1 MIALEYEAEFIKF
14 EQRIED
20 LLGRTQDL
28 ENRNQDLKNH
38 NQDLENRNQ
47 ELENRKQELEQE
59 IKRLKELLNT
69 KGETKG
75 SKKPRFKLK
84 YSLEKHRVKPKRR
97 HKSTGRRTQEQKRGL
112 VTQMKDIYPASI
124 PEQDCGPYREQY
136 AWRIIGGKAEY
147 ICYTVYGPLDSKT
160 LPPVPGLRNS
170 RSEYGLEI
178 ILIVAF
184 LHYWVG
190 VSLDH
195 ACGVLRFFT
204 GLELPKSQADSLLS
218 QLSTDWSEQ
227 YDTIAE
233 LLALQLVVYVDET
246 GWKVGPKACYTWAFS
261 TAMHVLFRCGV
272 GRGKA
277 EAQEVLG
284 EKFGGIGVTDDY
296 GAYKTLF
303 EEHQL
308 CWAHLLRKAIKL
320 MLQYPDEPQYALFLE
335 TLYGIYQQAVRTQR
349 DQRLSRG
356 RKQKVE
362 QLKARITKLCTLYGQ
377 TIDPL
382 NTATDEATFIR
393 LQNELVDGIESLF
406 VFVEHP
412 EVEATNN
419 RSERNVRR
427 EAEIRKGGRTS
438 KSDNGA
444 NRRSIIM
451 TVLATLNTRFE
462 KFTLDKL
469 LAEVERWIEVG
480 VSMFQAELNELEKA
494 HSPPVS

>member
-1 MIALEYEAEFIKF
+1 MNALEYDAESLKF
-14 EQRIED
+14 EQRIEE
-20 LLGRTQDL
+20 LLGQ
-28 ENRNQDLKNH
+28 

-47 ELENRKQELEQE
+47 ELKDRNQELEQE
-59 IKRLKELLNT
+59 NKRLRELLNA
-69 KGETKG
+69 KGESKG
-75 SKKPRFKLK
+75 SKKPKFRLK
-84 YSLEKHRVKPKRR
+84 YSLEKHEGNQKRR
-97 HKSTGRRTQEQKRGL
+97 HKSTGRRTQSQKQAL
-112 VTQMKDIYPASI
+112 VTDTQDIYPAFVSQ
-124 PEQDCGPYREQY
+124 EECRPYREQY
-136 AWRIIGGKAEY
+136 AWRIIGTKAEY
-147 ICYTVYGPLDSKT
+147 ICYTIYDRLDSKI
-160 LPPVPGLRNS
+160 LPKIPGLRNS

-184 LHYWVG
+184 LHYWIG
-190 VSLDH
+190 ISLDH
-195 ACGVLRFFT
+195 VCDVLRFFT
-204 GLELPKSQADSLLS
+204 GLDLPKSQADSLLS
-218 QLSTDWSEQ
+218 QLSSDWSNQ

-233 LLALQLVVYVDET
+233 LLALQLVLYIDET
-246 GWKVGPKACYTWAFS
+246 GWKVGQHACYTWAFS

-277 EAQEVLG
+277 EAQAILG
-284 EKFGGIGVTDDY
+284 SKFNGIGVSDDY
-296 GAYKTLF
+296 GAYKSLF

-320 MLQYPDEPQYALFLE
+320 MLEHPDERQYAQFLE
-335 TLYGIYQQAVRTQR
+335 ALYNIYQQAVRFQR
-349 DQRLSRG
+349 DRRLSRG
-356 RKQKVE
+356 RKDKVE
-362 QLKARITKLCTLYGQ
+362 NLKARIIKLCTLYGQ
-377 TIDPL
+377 PIDPL
-382 NTATDEATFIR
+382 KTTTDKATFIR
-393 LQNELVDGIESLF
+393 LQNELVDSIESLF

-438 KSDNGA
+438 KSEKGA

-480 VSMFQAELNELEKA
+480 VSMFQIELNELEKA
-494 HSPPVS
+494 HSPPIA

>member
-1 MIALEYEAEFIKF
+1 
-14 EQRIED
+14 
-20 LLGRTQDL
+20 
-28 ENRNQDLKNH
+28 
-38 NQDLENRNQ
+38 
-47 ELENRKQELEQE
+47 
-59 IKRLKELLNT
+59 
-69 KGETKG
+69 
-75 SKKPRFKLK
+75 
-84 YSLEKHRVKPKRR
+84 
-97 HKSTGRRTQEQKRGL
+97 
-112 VTQMKDIYPASI
+112 
-124 PEQDCGPYREQY
+124 
-136 AWRIIGGKAEY
+136 
-147 ICYTVYGPLDSKT
+147 
-160 LPPVPGLRNS
+160 VPGLRNS

-184 LHYWVG
+184 LHYWIG
-190 VSLDH
+190 ISLDH
-195 ACGVLRFFT
+195 VCDVLRFFT
-204 GLELPKSQADSLLS
+204 GLNLPKSEADSLLS
-218 QLSTDWSEQ
+218 QLSRDWSEQ

-233 LLALQLVVYVDET
+233 LLALQLVIYIDET
-246 GWKVGPKACYTWAFS
+246 GWKVGERACYTWAFS

-277 EAQEVLG
+277 EAQEVVG
-284 EKFGGIGVTDDY
+284 EKFGGIGVSDDY
-296 GAYKTLF
+296 GTYKNLF
-303 EEHQL
+303 EKHQL

-320 MLQYPDEPQYALFLE
+320 MLQYPDKRQYSQFLE
-335 TLYGIYQQAVRTQR
+335 ALYDIYQRAVRFQR

-356 RKQKVE
+356 RKEKVE
-362 QLKARITKLCTLYGQ
+362 QLKARIIKLCTLYGQ
-377 TIDPL
+377 PIDPVK
-382 NTATDEATFIR
+382 TASDEATFIR

-469 LAEVERWIEVG
+469 LAEVKRWIEVG
-480 VSMFQAELNELEKA
+480 VSMFQIELNELEKA
-494 HSPPVS
+494 HAPPVS

>member
-1 MIALEYEAEFIKF
+1 MNALEYEAKSLKF
-14 EQRIED
+14 EQRIEE
-20 LLGRTQDL
+20 LLGQ
-28 ENRNQDLKNH
+28 

-47 ELENRKQELEQE
+47 ELKARNQELEQE
-59 IKRLKELLNT
+59 LKRLRELLNA
-69 KGETKG
+69 KGESKG
-75 SKKPRFKLK
+75 SKKPRLRLK
-84 YSLEKHRVKPKRR
+84 YSLEKHQVKRKHR
-97 HKSTGRRTQEQKRGL
+97 HQSTGRRTHAQKQAL
-112 VTQMKDIYPASI
+112 VTDTQDIYPASVCQEACE
-124 PEQDCGPYREQY
+124 PCREQY

-147 ICYTVYGPLDSKT
+147 ICYTIYGRLDSKT
-160 LPPVPGLRNS
+160 LPTIPGLLNS

-184 LHYWVG
+184 LHYWIG
-190 VSLDH
+190 ISLDH
-195 ACGVLRFFT
+195 VCDVLRFFT
-204 GLELPKSQADSLLS
+204 GLDLPKSQADSLLS
-218 QLSTDWSEQ
+218 QLSSDWSDQ
-227 YDTIAE
+227 YNTIAE
-233 LLALQLVVYVDET
+233 LLALQLVIYIDET
-246 GWKVGPKACYTWAFS
+246 GWKVGQHACYTWAFS

-277 EAQEVLG
+277 EAQAVLG
-284 EKFGGIGVTDDY
+284 AKFNGIGVSDDY
-296 GAYKTLF
+296 GAYKSLF

-320 MLQYPDEPQYALFLE
+320 MLQHPDERQYSQFLE
-335 TLYGIYQQAVRTQR
+335 ALYDIYQQAVRFQR
-349 DQRLSRG
+349 DRRLSRG
-356 RKQKVE
+356 RKDKVE
-362 QLKARITKLCTLYGQ
+362 NLQARIIELCTLYGQ
-377 TIDPL
+377 PIDPL
-382 NTATDEATFIR
+382 QTTTDEASFIR

-462 KFTLDKL
+462 KFTLEKL
-469 LAEVERWIEVG
+469 LAEVERWIEAG
-480 VSMFQAELNELEKA
+480 ISMFQIELNELEKV

>member
-1 MIALEYEAEFIKF
+1 MIAIEYDAKLTKL
-14 EQRIED
+14 EQRIEE
-20 LLGRTQDL
+20 LLERNHDL
-28 ENRNQDLKNH
+28 EQ
-38 NQDLENRNQ
+38 RNQ
-47 ELENRKQELEQE
+47 ELEQCKEKLEQE
-59 IKRLKELLNT
+59 NKRLRELLNA
-69 KGETKG
+69 KGESKDT
-75 SKKPRFKLK
+75 KKPKFKLK
-84 YSLEKHRVKPKRR
+84 YSLEKHQGKRKRR
-97 HKSTGRRTQEQKRGL
+97 HQSTGRRAQEQKRNL
-112 VTQMKDIYPASI
+112 VTDTKDIYPSSVSQ
-124 PEQDCGPYREQY
+124 EDCVAYREQY
-136 AWRIIGGKAEY
+136 AWRIINGKAEY
-147 ICYTVYGPLDSKT
+147 ICYSIYDRLNSKK
-160 LPPVPGLRNS
+160 LPTVPGLRNS

-184 LHYWVG
+184 LHYWIG
-190 VSLDH
+190 ISLDH
-195 ACGVLRFFT
+195 VCDVLCFFT
-204 GLELPKSQADSLLS
+204 GLNLPKSEADSLLT
-218 QLSTDWSEQ
+218 QLSRDWSDQ

-233 LLALQLVVYVDET
+233 LLALQLVIYIDET
-246 GWKVGPKACYTWAFS
+246 GWKVGKRACYTWAFS

-277 EAQEVLG
+277 EAQEVVG
-284 EKFGGIGVTDDY
+284 EKFGGIGVSDDY
-296 GAYKTLF
+296 GTYKNLF
-303 EEHQL
+303 EKHQL

-320 MLQYPDEPQYALFLE
+320 MLQYPDERQYSQFLE
-335 TLYGIYQQAVRTQR
+335 ALYDIYQQAVRFQR

-356 RKQKVE
+356 RKEKVE

-377 TIDPL
+377 PIDPVK
-382 NTATDEATFIR
+382 TATDEAAFIR

-451 TVLATLNTRFE
+451 TVLATLNTRFK

-480 VSMFQAELNELEKA
+480 VSMFQVEHDELEKA